1 MNKKITLDELQWEG
15 NSKLMYD
22 EIMDNLGSM
31 YRAAVKKKLEVW
43 VNKNQQPVIRE
54 WNVKHTL
61 EKYAPPKYCEKY
73 MKIYEKYKTEEEDN

>member
-1 MNKKITLDELQWEG
+1 MDRRMTLDDVKWEG
-15 NSKLMYD
+15 NSRIMYE
-22 EIMDNLGSM
+22 EIIDHLGPM

-43 VNKNQQPVIRE
+43 VNKNNVSVIRE

-73 MKIYEKYKTEEEDN
+73 MKIYEKYKTEEGDE